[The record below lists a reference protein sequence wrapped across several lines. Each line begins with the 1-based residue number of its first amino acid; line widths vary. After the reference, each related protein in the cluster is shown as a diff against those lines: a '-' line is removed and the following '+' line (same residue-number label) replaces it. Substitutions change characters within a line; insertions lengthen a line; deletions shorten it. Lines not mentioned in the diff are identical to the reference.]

1 MSVQLIVY
9 PQNYQGQHNV
19 VSLSPTEMCVNG
31 INFTGL
37 SSTPSYDVNTVNV
50 ASDIMANAY
59 PSIPNSW
66 YRYRTITTGTP
77 SLPTN
82 VSGTAVFYSVTTGT
96 LSGIYQRMTNLVI
109 GSSYTIT
116 IQMANQGTGS
126 MVLSVLNNDGTLNS
140 TYSGPATGINQIS
153 TTFIAKLA
161 VFSYVAFPRVSGGSC
176 NPPAAGCIILSIK
189 LLLLP
194 IVGCN
199 VIDSIVSE

>member
-37 SSTPSYDVNTVNV
+37 SSTPSYDVTTVNV

-140 TYSGPATGINQIS
+140 TYSDPATGINQIS
-153 TTFIAKLA
+153 TTFIATETDNTLLI
-161 VFSYVAFPRVSGGSC
+161 SYYNTVNDDVSINGASVQPTG
-176 NPPAAGCIILSIK
+176 
-189 LLLLP
+189 
-194 IVGCN
+194 
-199 VIDSIVSE
+199 